1 MNRVAKN
8 VFKFNPLT
16 HQNKYN
22 LYLHEYQAYEILK
35 KYNVPLVPVS
45 FLLYRVSEQALLKMP
60 TLSQT
65 DWCHKPQSQ
74 KLLLMSSS
82 RHKSTPV
89 AEVKEHSKKLVSKAV
104 SKLRQNPHKFS
115 TTLKECWVKLL

>member
-35 KYNVPLVPVS
+35 KYNVPLVPS
-45 FLLYRVSEQALLKMP
+45 FRASTPEDAYAIANRLM
-60 TLSQT
+60 SQT
-65 DWCHKPQSQ
+65 SKSKTFVDVIVKAQVHAGGRGKGTFKETGLKGGVQTATKPS
-74 KLLLMSSS
+74 
-82 RHKSTPV
+82 
-89 AEVKEHSKKLVSKAV
+89 
-104 SKLRQNPHKFS
+104 
-115 TTLKECWVKLL
+115 

>member
-35 KYNVPLVPVS
+35 KYNVPLVPVL

-60 TLSQT
+60 TLSQI
-65 DWCHKPQSQ
+65 D
-74 KLLLMSSS
+74 
-82 RHKSTPV
+82 
-89 AEVKEHSKKLVSKAV
+89 
-104 SKLRQNPHKFS
+104 
-115 TTLKECWVKLL
+115 